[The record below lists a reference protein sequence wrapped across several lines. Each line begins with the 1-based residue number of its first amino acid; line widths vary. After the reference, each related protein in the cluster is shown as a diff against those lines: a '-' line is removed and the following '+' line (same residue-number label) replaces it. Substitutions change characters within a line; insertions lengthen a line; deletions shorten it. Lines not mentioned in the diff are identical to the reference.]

1 MSIAMTV
8 EKSRPRRHR
17 LAIVAL
23 LLSAGLMAATPARAE
38 DRTPAQGLADPTDDG
53 GGGIGGGGTAGVT
66 NDAATGG
73 GEHGGS
79 DSRLGVLI
87 PIGDDGSGRPLEE
100 RVPEILAGLNP
111 AQLMLVRSHCWSLY
125 SAARNWTGDLRTFCS
140 EVIDR
145 E

>member
-1 MSIAMTV
+1 MAAQVMAALV
-8 EKSRPRRHR
+8 ACC
-17 LAIVAL
+17 LAA
-23 LLSAGLMAATPARAE
+23 AATPALAD
-38 DRTPAQGLADPTDDG
+38 DRTPAQGLADPTDG
-53 GGGIGGGGTAGVT
+53 GGGELGGGGGLSGVT
-66 NDAATGG
+66 NDSATG

-100 RVPEILAGLNP
+100 RVPEILAELNP

-125 SAARNWTGDLRTFCS
+125 STARNWTGDLRTFCS